1 MPTKRVKS
9 LPEVRKLHLGIGNI
23 KRRTGCAGS
32 PKCVLTETHGGFI
45 NLILFLIPVSYTH
58 LDVYKRQR
66 GDGNETEEMDA
77 RQVGEMSCQKSG
89 SMI

>member
-32 PKCVLTETHGGFI
+32 PKCVLTETHGGFREYPKI
-45 NLILFLIPVSYTH
+45 CVNLQT
-58 LDVYKRQR
+58 DVR
-66 GDGNETEEMDA
+66 
-77 RQVGEMSCQKSG
+77 
-89 SMI
+89 

>member
-32 PKCVLTETHGGFI
+32 PKCVLTETHGGFYQL
-45 NLILFLIPVSYTH
+45 NSLPYPGVPSLEEGKHVHFQYDFYPVFLQLNGPRPM
-58 LDVYKRQR
+58 L
-66 GDGNETEEMDA
+66 
-77 RQVGEMSCQKSG
+77 
-89 SMI
+89 

>member
-45 NLILFLIPVSYTH
+45 NLILFLIRVYPVWRKVNMYTFNTIFIQFF
-58 LDVYKRQR
+58 Y
-66 GDGNETEEMDA
+66 N
-77 RQVGEMSCQKSG
+77 
-89 SMI
+89 

>member
-45 NLILFLIPVSYTH
+45 NLIREYPKVCVNLQT
-58 LDVYKRQR
+58 DVR
-66 GDGNETEEMDA
+66 
-77 RQVGEMSCQKSG
+77 
-89 SMI
+89 

>member
-32 PKCVLTETHGGFI
+32 PKCVLTETHGGFS
-45 NLILFLIPVSYTH
+45 NLILFLIRVYPVWRKVNMYTFNTIFIQFF
-58 LDVYKRQR
+58 Y
-66 GDGNETEEMDA
+66 N
-77 RQVGEMSCQKSG
+77 
-89 SMI
+89 